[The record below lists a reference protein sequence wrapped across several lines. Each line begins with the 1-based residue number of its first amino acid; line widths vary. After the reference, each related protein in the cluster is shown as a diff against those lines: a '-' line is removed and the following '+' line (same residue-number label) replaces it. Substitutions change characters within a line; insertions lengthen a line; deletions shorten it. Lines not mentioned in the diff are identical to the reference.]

1 MKKDLGISKKKKGGG
16 GKKCPF
22 PSYDSIRPE
31 MQEKDLPKDIQI
43 NSIISIVIAKTEELA
58 QDIQFIEHIAGV
70 NLTEDGGDYPSELGT
85 SVYGF
90 SLYL

>member
-1 MKKDLGISKKKKGGG
+1 MKKGLGISKKKRAVGVKSAIFQVMIQSVQKC
-16 GKKCPF
+16 KKKIF
-22 PSYDSIRPE
+22 
-31 MQEKDLPKDIQI
+31 PKDIQI